1 MTNTTPMTA
10 ARAAAMAVYDES
22 DFFSLDCLA
31 LTGVGAS
38 VIKIGL
44 VQMMF
49 LSYEYK
55 EYIFYLPNER
65 KTKIKKKL
73 PVHNGM
79 WSRFHF
85 PLDRHVISVMSSSF
99 FTVPLA
105 QENVQDLSCSR
116 LHSGPRSTSGRLSG
130 HFTGDEIVSTEKHVQ
145 IPNNK

>member
-79 WSRFHF
+79 
-85 PLDRHVISVMSSSF
+85 
-99 FTVPLA
+99 
-105 QENVQDLSCSR
+105 
-116 LHSGPRSTSGRLSG
+116 
-130 HFTGDEIVSTEKHVQ
+130 
-145 IPNNK
+145 